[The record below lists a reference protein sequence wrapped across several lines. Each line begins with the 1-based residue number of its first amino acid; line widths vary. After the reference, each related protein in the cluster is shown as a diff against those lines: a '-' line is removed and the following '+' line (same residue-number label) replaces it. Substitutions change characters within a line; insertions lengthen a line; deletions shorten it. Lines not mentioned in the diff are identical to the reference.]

1 MENNATPI
9 DIKSSDNFLLYLD
22 NKQFIIEIS
31 LSQGKINI
39 QAVNNIGN
47 NIINYESSYAFEDFI
62 KINDYFK
69 PCKEIEKIYH
79 FIIKLKNSK
88 SLSLLNENN
97 IIYLCLHISE
107 PIKDII
113 KIPLRKSELNNK
125 AIILSYYYE
134 NKQLKEKI
142 KNLEEKLEKK
152 NELIKLRLIKR
163 DIKGY
168 SQNLLFIENEIEKQL
183 KKNVISYDLLYKASK
198 DGDKSEN
205 FHSKC
210 DNINNTLVIIKT
222 TNSNIFGGFT
232 TKTWNHAGYINDPF
246 AFAFSLN
253 NQKIYN
259 IIDNKNG
266 NYAIYAHSSYGPCFG
281 DGTDFGLSS
290 DCLEK
295 NNNWCSCKRTYNFN
309 GDHLNQN
316 SISFQVLDY
325 EVYHVILE

>member
-9 DIKSSDNFLLYLD
+9 DIKRTENFILYLD
-22 NKQFIIEIS
+22 NKQFIVEIT
-31 LSQGKINI
+31 LNPEKIKI

-47 NIINYESSYAFEDFI
+47 DILNYESLYDFENFL
-62 KINDYFK
+62 KINEYFK
-69 PCKEIEKIYH
+69 PCKGTEKIYD
-79 FIIKLKNSK
+79 FIIKLKNNK

-97 IIYLCLHISE
+97 IIYLCLHLSE

-113 KIPLRKSELNNK
+113 KIPLNKSEVNSK

-142 KNLEEKLEKK
+142 KNLEEQLEKN
-152 NELIKLRLIKR
+152 NELMRLRLIKR

-168 SQNLLFIENEIEKQL
+168 SQNLLFIEKEIEKQL
-183 KKNVISYDLLYKASK
+183 KKNIISYDLIYKASR
-198 DGDKSEN
+198 DGDSSEN

-222 TNSNIFGGFT
+222 LSSNIFGGFT
-232 TKTWNHAGYINDPF
+232 TKTWNHALFVKDPF
-246 AFAFSLN
+246 AFVFSIN

-266 NYAIYAHSSYGPCFG
+266 DYAIYAHNSYGPCFG
-281 DGTDFGLSS
+281 KGTDFGVYSG
-290 DCLEK
+290 CLK
-295 NNNWCSCKRTYNFN
+295 ANNNWCNSQNTYNYN
-309 GDHLNQN
+309 GEHLNQN
-316 SISFQVLDY
+316 VYNFQVSDY
-325 EVYHVILE
+325 EVYHIVFE